1 MRFRFAHMDID
12 TAAARRELLDSGAGG
27 YVSFE
32 GWVRD
37 HNEGQEVTRLEY
49 EAFQE
54 LAVKEGERIVAEALR
69 RFPVKHA
76 LCIHR
81 VGALGLRDMA
91 VWVGVSSI
99 HRGEAFEACRYI
111 IDEVKHR
118 LPIWKK
124 EHYRSG
130 DSGWVNCERCAAAPH
145 HAREGEH
152 GHEHGHGEHEH
163 RHHGESAAAKR
174 LPD

>member
-1 MRFRFAHMDID
+1 MSFRFTQMAID
-12 TAAARRELLDSGAGG
+12 TADARRELQDLGAGG

-37 HNEGQEVTRLEY
+37 QNEGQQVTRLEY

-54 LAVKEGERIVAEALR
+54 LAVKEGERIVAEALV

-81 VGALGLRDMA
+81 VGSLDLGDMA
-91 VWVGVSSI
+91 VWVGVSSA
-99 HRGEAFEACRYI
+99 HRAEAFDACRFI

-130 DSGWVNCERCAAAPH
+130 DSGWVNCERCAAEPQH
-145 HAREGEH
+145 SHS
-152 GHEHGHGEHEH
+152 GHQH
-163 RHHGESAAAKR
+163 RVASN
-174 LPD
+174 P

>member
-1 MRFRFAHMDID
+1 MGFRFTQTTID
-12 TAAARRELLDSGAGG
+12 TESARRVLQDLGAGG

-37 HNEGQEVTRLEY
+37 QNEGQEVTRLEY

-54 LAVKEGERIVAEALR
+54 LAIKEGDRIVAEALR

-81 VGALGLRDMA
+81 VGSLDLGDMA
-91 VWVGVSSI
+91 VWVGVSSA

-130 DSGWVNCERCAAAPH
+130 NSGWVNCERCAAEPQH
-145 HAREGEH
+145 SHA
-152 GHEHGHGEHEH
+152 EH
-163 RHHGESAAAKR
+163 RHRVAEN
-174 LPD
+174 P